1 MATPTGP
8 LTGYR
13 VLDLGGPL
21 SLHCTKLLADMG
33 ADVIK
38 IEAPAGDESRRVPPF
53 KDDQPHPEKSLYFLH
68 FNTNKRG
75 ITLDIEKPDG
85 RAILLELCKKADV
98 IIETFRPSRAKEL
111 ALTYADLSAVN
122 PKLIVASITPFGQN
136 GPWKDYKAND
146 RAGIALGNLLYLA
159 GERGEP
165 PLQPPGEIA
174 YGMASTYG

>member
-21 SLHCTKLLADMG
+21 SLHCSKLLADMG

-75 ITLDIEKPDG
+75 ITLDLTTPDG
-85 RAILLELCKKADV
+85 VRLVKDLVKGADAV
-98 IIETFRPSRAKEL
+98 IEN
-111 ALTYADLSAVN
+111 YSAGVL
-122 PKLIVASITPFGQN
+122 PKLGL
-136 GPWKDYKAND
+136 DY
-146 RAGIALGNLLYLA
+146 
-159 GERGEP
+159 
-165 PLQPPGEIA
+165 
-174 YGMASTYG
+174 